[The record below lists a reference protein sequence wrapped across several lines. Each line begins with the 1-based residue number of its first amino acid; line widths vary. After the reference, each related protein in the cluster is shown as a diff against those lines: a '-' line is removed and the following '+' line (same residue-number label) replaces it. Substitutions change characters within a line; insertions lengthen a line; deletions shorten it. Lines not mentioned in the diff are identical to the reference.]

1 MKKRYIVTLLAG
13 CMLATSSC
21 DEFLTEMPENSYTL
35 ENAVTDYKTAQ
46 NSVNGIY
53 GVYAKNSYLG
63 GYLYGFTHCMAGMWD
78 YAPDIVNMGYKQ
90 SNPNTFI
97 DGIWKQWYS
106 VINASNAAIEG
117 VSKLTD
123 DKFPSSAEKERLI
136 AEARCFRGY
145 ANLHLLWFYARWFD
159 APESPYGIIYRTQ
172 TSELTNLM
180 LDRISV
186 GDSYNVIID
195 DFKYAEEHLGDYT
208 SSHYLSKQMAQVM
221 HAKLLMVRGWDGD
234 YAEAL
239 NLVNS
244 VMTTAPAVFAME
256 SDVTELYDKA
266 WDSKELL
273 FSRYM
278 GDLTN
283 LSYSEFIYSYG
294 LYFNPTFTDIVQ
306 EWLEADERYPY
317 IVGDARSPETWQ
329 DQRKDNI
336 LIKLYHRGRYEGM
349 DDKYTPY
356 QFRYAELYLMK
367 AELLAR
373 TNPSDLTAPLAELNK
388 MRETYTN
395 PVLAPIT
402 GITTHQQLMDA
413 IYKEYVV
420 TLLMENETPWFASL
434 RFEHDGKPWIR
445 TLKPD
450 VDFSE
455 NQYCWPIP
463 DVEIIAHLNKI
474 EQNPGLE

>member
-1 MKKRYIVTLLAG
+1 
-13 CMLATSSC
+13 
-21 DEFLTEMPENSYTL
+21 
-35 ENAVTDYKTAQ
+35 
-46 NSVNGIY
+46 
-53 GVYAKNSYLG
+53 
-63 GYLYGFTHCMAGMWD
+63 
-78 YAPDIVNMGYKQ
+78 
-90 SNPNTFI
+90 
-97 DGIWKQWYS
+97 
-106 VINASNAAIEG
+106 
-117 VSKLTD
+117 
-123 DKFPSSAEKERLI
+123 
-136 AEARCFRGY
+136 
-145 ANLHLLWFYARWFD
+145 
-159 APESPYGIIYRTQ
+159 
-172 TSELTNLM
+172 
-180 LDRISV
+180 
-186 GDSYNVIID
+186 
-195 DFKYAEEHLGDYT
+195 
-208 SSHYLSKQMAQVM
+208 MAQVM

-256 SDVTELYDKA
+256 SDVTELYDKE

-373 TNPSDLTAPLAELNK
+373 TNPSDLTAPLMTVILT
-388 MRETYTN
+388 RC
-395 PVLAPIT
+395 VRHIPI
-402 GITTHQQLMDA
+402 LCS
-413 IYKEYVV
+413 
-420 TLLMENETPWFASL
+420 LL
-434 RFEHDGKPWIR
+434 
-445 TLKPD
+445 
-450 VDFSE
+450 
-455 NQYCWPIP
+455 
-463 DVEIIAHLNKI
+463 
-474 EQNPGLE
+474 